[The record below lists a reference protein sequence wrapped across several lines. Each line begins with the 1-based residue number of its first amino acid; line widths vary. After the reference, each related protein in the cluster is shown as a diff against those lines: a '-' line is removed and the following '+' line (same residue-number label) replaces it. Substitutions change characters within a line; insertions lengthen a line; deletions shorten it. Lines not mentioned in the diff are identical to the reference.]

1 MNQKDKDKQNEDNDK
16 PSNDLVFCYE
26 AIVTLNL
33 IIDELD
39 YVGKYTS
46 SHSAGVMSKSIGQQI
61 ESLMK
66 KQQVLEKDFES
77 LIKDKTGKI
86 SLIEENEINELTNKI
101 SNTAELLR
109 NSTNNIC
116 KSLAENPN
124 IPNNLI
130 KAIANKEKFKAKFIQ
145 IRNKLY
151 EGSFEMFKQ
160 MVENTKKNNI
170 NIREKRETE
179 MNLFFQV
186 RTLNEKLSI
195 EENEFNQDKKK
206 LSIRLTNDKK
216 QLAKVKMEEKLLSD
230 YRVSSLKTKTKYF
243 Q

>member
-1 MNQKDKDKQNEDNDK
+1 MNQKEKEKQNEDNDK

-26 AIVTLNL
+26 AIITLNL

-77 LIKDKTGKI
+77 LIKEKTGKI
-86 SLIEENEINELTNKI
+86 NLIDENEINDLTNQI
-101 SNTAELLR
+101 SKTAELLR

-160 MVENTKKNNI
+160 MVENIKKNNI

-186 RTLNEKLSI
+186 RALNEKLSS

-230 YRVSSLKTKTKYF
+230 YRVS
-243 Q
+243 